1 MATCS
6 AAQELHKRFR
16 CRGRPTSDHSPRFS
30 QQPITLP
37 SRKLKPAG
45 DTPGVF
51 FEVSRGLVGLL
62 GKMPPTIPVMKPKVV
77 YPKSSLHRLRDV
89 AQSGVFSNF
98 GPQVQELEQ
107 RFADLFGVASSHV
120 VTAANATLAIAGA
133 MSVSPALSWRI
144 PAWTFAATAHAAA
157 RSGLPFRFVD
167 VSPETWMIDAS
178 APGPAGE
185 GTVLVLPFG
194 APLAEAKWSDDAEV
208 VVDAAASLRSMVHQF
223 PNLPL
228 RTSLVFS
235 LHATKVLGIGEG
247 ALAVFGDADRAAA
260 FRSWSNFGF
269 DGSRESLSSGTN
281 AKMSEYV
288 AALLHTELDQ
298 WPQTLRDWTDLRTLV
313 DRASDQT
320 GLTLQPHSRGVV
332 SPYWIAV
339 LEDSAATQHALAEAG
354 IGTRRWW
361 GPGLHR
367 MPAFTGVPFADLQ
380 HTENIAS
387 RSLGLPFFRGLTHEQ
402 ITRIVKVLKQVL

>member
-1 MATCS
+1 
-6 AAQELHKRFR
+6 
-16 CRGRPTSDHSPRFS
+16 
-30 QQPITLP
+30 
-37 SRKLKPAG
+37 
-45 DTPGVF
+45 
-51 FEVSRGLVGLL
+51 
-62 GKMPPTIPVMKPKVV
+62 
-77 YPKSSLHRLRDV
+77 
-89 AQSGVFSNF
+89 
-98 GPQVQELEQ
+98 
-107 RFADLFGVASSHV
+107 
-120 VTAANATLAIAGA
+120 
-133 MSVSPALSWRI
+133 
-144 PAWTFAATAHAAA
+144 
-157 RSGLPFRFVD
+157 
-167 VSPETWMIDAS
+167 MIDAS

-208 VVDAAASLRSMVHQF
+208 VVDAAASLGSMVHQF

-269 DGSRESLSSGTN
+269 AGSRESLSSGTN

-339 LEDSAATQHALAEAG
+339 VEDSAATQHALAEAG

-387 RSLGLPFFRGLTHEQ
+387 RSLGLPFFRDLTHEQ